1 MSSSL
6 LSEQSYYLSKK
17 IYLSK
22 NTIIVSNIPENL
34 FSKDILYQK
43 KFLGQYGHIN
53 KMILSKNFQNEK
65 KIIVQFDTVNQAA
78 LSILSLHNFQ
88 IENIKLKV
96 NYFIIKYCFFYL
108 NNKECSNSNCIF
120 LHDNKINNYLLL
132 ELKNNKIIDC
142 YKFALEI
149 LNLSKKTFDII
160 YSKLIGDNYYEIQ
173 KKFPKL
179 SMKKLKNEFFI
190 KSLCNNYEKEQK
202 KKKNKKKNH
211 IKKNIINR
219 NSFDSLESNNK
230 NSLSTSDESIEKIN
244 DSIQKYQYNIIFK
257 RKNNSRFDFVNKEY
271 NKLNCNIPDFVLDF
285 LDKYLTLHYV
295 NKDKFQNIKIENI
308 IIKDF
313 NSNWS
318 KLINEEY

>member
-179 SMKKLKNEFFI
+179 SMKKLKNEDFI
-190 KSLCNNYEKEQK
+190 KSLYHHYEKEQNIN
-202 KKKNKKKNH
+202 KKNKKKNN
-211 IKKNIINR
+211 IKNNISNR
-219 NSFDSLESNNK
+219 NSFDSLESNTENL
-230 NSLSTSDESIEKIN
+230 LSSSDESIEKIN

-285 LDKYLTLHYV
+285 LDKYFTLHYI
-295 NKDKFQNIKIENI
+295 NINNFQNNDKEKI

-313 NSNWS
+313 NFNWC
-318 KLINEEY
+318 KLIN